1 VIDFRSDNTHGASPE
16 MFEALQ
22 RAAAGNATSYGDDHL
37 TARLRE
43 RCRDLFETDVDLFPV
58 VTGTAANAL
67 ALAAMTPPDG
77 TILCH
82 ANAHIIHDELGA
94 AGFFTG
100 GATLLPLPGDDGKLD
115 PETIAAAPPASCL
128 SIANATEAGT
138 VYTPAH
144 LASLGE
150 AARRHNLG
158 VHLDGARFTNALA
171 SLGCTPADLT
181 WRAGVDV
188 LSFGA
193 TKNGCLAAELL
204 VVFRRELA
212 AAIAPLWQR
221 SGHRLSKTRFLA
233 AQLEAYLDHDLWLRN
248 ARHANAC
255 ARRIAEGVTEIDGVA
270 IVRPVDAN
278 VVFLRLDAHIA
289 EALETAGILFYDWPL
304 FGPDVYR
311 FVSGFTTTDEDITRL
326 LATITP

>member
-22 RAAAGNATSYGDDHL
+22 RTAAGNATSYGDDHF

-43 RCRDLFETDVDLFPV
+43 RCRELFETDVDVFPV

-67 ALAAMTPPDG
+67 AIAALTPANG
-77 TILCH
+77 TVLCH

-94 AGFFTG
+94 AEFFTG
-100 GATLLPLPGDDGKLD
+100 GATLLPLPGDDGKLA
-115 PETIAAAPPASCL
+115 PETVATAPPASCL

-144 LASLGE
+144 LAALSD
-150 AARRHNLG
+150 AAHRHNLAI
-158 VHLDGARFTNALA
+158 HLDGARFANALA
-171 SLGCTPADLT
+171 FLGCTPADLT

-193 TKNGCLAAELL
+193 TKNGALAAELL
-204 VVFRRELA
+204 VVFRRDLT
-212 AAIAPLWQR
+212 AAIAPRWQR
-221 SGHRLSKTRFLA
+221 SGHRLSKTRFLS
-233 AQLEAYLDHDLWLRN
+233 AQLEAYLHNDLWLRN

-255 ARRIAEGVTEIDGVA
+255 ARRIAEGVTGIDGVE

-278 VVFLRLDAHIA
+278 VVFLRLPPRIA
-289 EALETAGILFYDWPL
+289 RALETAGILFYDWPL

-311 FVSGFTTTDEDITRL
+311 FVSGFGTTEEDITRL
-326 LATITP
+326 LATITL